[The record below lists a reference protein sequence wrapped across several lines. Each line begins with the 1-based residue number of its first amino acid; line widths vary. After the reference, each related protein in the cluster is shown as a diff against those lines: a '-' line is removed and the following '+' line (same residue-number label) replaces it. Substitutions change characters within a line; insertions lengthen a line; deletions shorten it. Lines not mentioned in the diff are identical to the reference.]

1 MKMETI
7 QCSGCPSDIN
17 ANDMAKQSSYGGE
30 ILITDNLENKIRFM
44 CSRLP
49 DNEWSGVLFY
59 KVDDKTSIFDKNIK
73 IKAIDMIVMDIG
85 SATFTE
91 YEMTP
96 EVSGYMVDND
106 LLDCKIGL
114 IHSHDKMN
122 AFFSGTDENTL
133 KQIGNNTI
141 HFVSLVVNDAG
152 KYVARITSKIN
163 HETIGVESIVRET
176 FDGKSSEKKVP
187 VKSFVSDVVWDD
199 LEIKIEKPFDS
210 LDKRIDE
217 LKRAAENNRVSNMFN
232 AGYAGYV
239 APDYRQDYSGVDY
252 PSLFKDYN
260 QTQQTSH
267 IDQSDTKP
275 QEYINNDDDDEGGWL
290 DDFMTKN

>member
-7 QCSGCPSDIN
+7 QCSGCPSESVVDGSNEN
-17 ANDMAKQSSYGGE
+17 AGNITPCGGE
-30 ILITDNLENKIRFM
+30 ILITDNLEHKIRFM

-59 KVDDKTSIFDKNIK
+59 KVDEKTSVFDKNIK

-122 AFFSGTDENTL
+122 AFFSGTDESTL
-133 KQIGNNTI
+133 TQIGSNTI

-152 KYVARITSKIN
+152 HYVARITSKVN
-163 HETIGVESIVRET
+163 HETIGMESIVRET
-176 FDGKSSEKKVP
+176 FDGKTIEKKVP
-187 VKSFVSDVVWDD
+187 VKSFTSNVIWDD
-199 LEIKIEKPFDS
+199 LAIKFEKPLDS
-210 LDKRIDE
+210 LDKRISE
-217 LKRAAENNRVSNMFN
+217 LKEKAESNRVSNMFN
-232 AGYAGYV
+232 TGYTS
-239 APDYRQDYSGVDY
+239 PEYRQGGYSINEPD
-252 PSLFKDYN
+252 LFSNHYN
-260 QTQQTSH
+260 SE
-267 IDQSDTKP
+267 P
-275 QEYINNDDDDEGGWL
+275 QEYIGNNDDDDETGWL